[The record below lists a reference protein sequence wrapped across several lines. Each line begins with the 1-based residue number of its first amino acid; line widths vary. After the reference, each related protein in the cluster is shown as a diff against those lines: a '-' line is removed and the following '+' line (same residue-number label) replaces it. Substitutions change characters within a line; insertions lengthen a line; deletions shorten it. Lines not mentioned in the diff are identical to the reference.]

1 MSSLQGKIEH
11 IVVLM
16 LENRSLD
23 NMMGFLYPSCPEFN
37 GITPN
42 TYFNKIHATGKV
54 YAQPISASLA
64 SGCLKNPAP
73 DPGEDFDHVNVELN
87 ITSES
92 PLGDNS
98 GFLRDYFQVTN
109 SAALA
114 PNIMYSYT
122 PEQVPISHETIRR
135 VAPQLVVVIDI
146 TSQSTV

>member
-1 MSSLQGKIEH
+1 
-11 IVVLM
+11 M